1 MVQDQALVTVLV
13 LVPRRQLTQD
23 LQGLQ
28 IPQVEDIV
36 RILQEA
42 IAVIHQ
48 EEVIVV
54 ILQVEVLLQA
64 LGAAIL
70 LLEVHQAVQV
80 QEVVILHQGVHLLQ
94 DLRAQVQVVDHR
106 HLLVQEVVV
115 DHLDQEE
122 VANNGS

>member
-1 MVQDQALVTVLV
+1 
-13 LVPRRQLTQD
+13 
-23 LQGLQ
+23 
-28 IPQVEDIV
+28 
-36 RILQEA
+36 
-42 IAVIHQ
+42 IHQ

-54 ILQVEVLLQA
+54 ILRVEVLLQA
-64 LGAAIL
+64 LEAPIL

-115 DHLDQEE
+115 DRLDQEE
-122 VANNGS
+122 VANNES